1 MKNYLRTFLT
11 RETAGQFFRLS
22 LIGGLNTLVYF
33 ALLNIFRWGV
43 HLSAFWSVTWGFV
56 LATAMSYVLN
66 RRWTFRIKEGRGSI
80 RETVW
85 FYVVNVAAWAVTVA
99 VVKIAEW
106 LFGAL
111 GPFALNAAN
120 IVATG
125 FILIPK
131 FASYRDLVF
140 GRALRHQRRRTTP
153 AE

>member
-1 MKNYLRTFLT
+1 MKDYLRSFLT

-33 ALLNIFRWGV
+33 ALLNILRWGV
-43 HLSAFWSVTWGFV
+43 HLSSFWSVTWAFV
-56 LATAMSYVLN
+56 LATALSYVLN
-66 RRWTFRIKEGRGSI
+66 RRWTFKIKHGRGLV

-85 FYVVNVAAWAVTVA
+85 FYVVNLAAWGVTVV
-99 VVKIAEW
+99 VVKVAER
-106 LFGAL
+106 LFGEL

-140 GRALRHQRRRTTP
+140 GKALRHQRRDNTP